1 MRSTDGL
8 MCFKDLGLVPMA
20 LRYVNFG
27 AGGWWA

>member
-1 MRSTDGL
+1 MVFLRSL
-8 MCFKDLGLVPMA
+8 VCFKYLGLVPMA